1 MRNIMSNDA
10 DSLSVSVLSSG
21 SGGNVTYIETDQHKV
36 LLDAGLSGIRIKKLM
51 MSIDR
56 DLNDV
61 DMLLVTHEHTDH
73 SKAVGILAR
82 KYPKINVYANK
93 QTWDAMASTI
103 GDIPECQKNIFP
115 PNMTMSFGDLD
126 IESFAVSHDAAR
138 AQFYNFHHHNKS
150 FVVITDVGY
159 VSDHIAGVID
169 NANAYVFECN
179 HDLEMLRS
187 GEYPWSLKQRIMG
200 DEGHLSNEDGAN
212 ALMNC
217 IGHNTEHIF
226 IGHRSHH
233 NNVKELAH
241 LTVASMLEEH
251 DFGVGHDFDLLDT
264 DVEQASP
271 LYTL

>member
-1 MRNIMSNDA
+1 MSNNA
-10 DSLSVSVLSSG
+10 DSMRISVLSSG
-21 SGGNVTYIETDQHKV
+21 SGGNVTYIETNKHKV
-36 LLDAGLSGIRIKKLM
+36 LLDAGLSGIRIEKLM
-51 MSIDR
+51 TSIGR
-56 DLNDV
+56 DINDV
-61 DMLLVTHEHTDH
+61 DMLLVTHEHNDH

-82 KYPKINVYANK
+82 KYPKMNVYANEE
-93 QTWDAMASTI
+93 TWDAMASTI
-103 GDIPECQKNIFP
+103 GNVSEEQKNIFP
-115 PNMTMSFGDLD
+115 PNMTLSFGDLD
-126 IESFAVSHDAAR
+126 IESFSVSHDAAR

-159 VSDHIAGVID
+159 VSERILGVIN

-212 ALMNC
+212 ALMDC
-217 IGHNTEHIF
+217 IGCNTEYIF

-251 DFGVGHDFDLLDT
+251 DFGVDHDFDLLDT
-264 DVEQASP
+264 DVEQASS